1 MTPPPEFDSD
11 EPRRPA
17 RHPDE
22 CLWSERCSAL
32 FEDLRRPARAM
43 VARAYGNSL
52 SDEEIDDVYS
62 SAWTATLS
70 ALRSRGREMSDP
82 ELRAYVL
89 TAVASHASKELRRR
103 SRKPT
108 GLLSEAH
115 EQTVADRSQPL
126 PDEQAIGSEARSIA
140 RDLLSSL
147 PARRRAVM
155 LLRYGWGLSPDEVCA
170 LVAGLSR
177 RAYRKEVTRGVEQLI
192 ERLQEIESGG
202 WCRSREP
209 LLRDYVAGTADE
221 ATRLQVEQHM
231 RHCRACATFASRL
244 RDELNDFG
252 GVVVL
257 GAAAGLIA
265 GTRFPALE
273 RLTNLV
279 GAAKESVGAVVEKA
293 ELTIGTVAM
302 SGGARGAGAAGAG
315 VAAKFAALGGAG
327 KAALTCLGAGAA
339 ATACVA
345 AGVIPGVTLDDF
357 RVGGDSA
364 AKETQV
370 VEPGGPGPRARE
382 PAEPRISA
390 ASMPAAAVTVPPAPE
405 GTVPGG
411 SEPTGEPPP
420 AQEFD
425 PVTPAPQPVTPAP
438 GGPPPQPAVPA
449 PPPTSS
455 GGAGS
460 IAGEEFGP

>member
-1 MTPPPEFDSD
+1 MNPSTKFDSD

-17 RHPDE
+17 KHPDE
-22 CLWSERCSAL
+22 GPWLERCSVL

-43 VARAYGNSL
+43 VARAYGKSL
-52 SDEEIDDVYS
+52 SDDEIDDVYS

-70 ALRSRGREMSDP
+70 ALHNRGSEMSDA
-82 ELRAYVL
+82 ELRGYVL

-108 GLLSEAH
+108 RLLTEAH
-115 EQTVADRSQPL
+115 ERAVADNSQPL
-126 PDEQAIGSEARSIA
+126 PDEQAIGSESKSIA

-170 LVAGLSR
+170 LVSGLSR
-177 RAYRKEVTRGVEQLI
+177 RAYRKEVTRGVEQLVQ
-192 ERLQEIESGG
+192 RLEDLEAGD

-209 LLRDYVAGTADE
+209 LLRDYLAGTADE

-231 RHCRACATFASRL
+231 SHCRACADLAARL
-244 RDELNDFG
+244 KDELNDFG
-252 GVVVL
+252 GAVVL

-265 GTRFPALE
+265 GTRFPVLE
-273 RLTNLV
+273 RLSNLAQ
-279 GAAKESVGAVVEKA
+279 AAKDGVAVLVERA
-293 ELTIGTVAM
+293 ELAIGAVAM
-302 SGGARGAGAAGAG
+302 SGGSRGVGAVGAG
-315 VAAKFAALGGAG
+315 VAAKLAAAGGAG
-327 KAALTCLGAGAA
+327 KVALACLGAGVA
-339 ATACVA
+339 ATACLA
-345 AGVIPGVTLDDF
+345 AGVIPNVSLDDL
-357 RVGGDSA
+357 RIRGDSS
-364 AKETQV
+364 AKQKP
-370 VEPGGPGPRARE
+370 VERTGPDPGARE

-390 ASMPAAAVTVPPAPE
+390 ALTPAASAPEPRSPVGSVPGGPEPTSEPAPAQEVDPVPPA
-405 GTVPGG
+405 
-411 SEPTGEPPP
+411 S
-420 AQEFD
+420 Q
-425 PVTPAPQPVTPAP
+425 PAPPEPISSLP
-438 GGPPPQPAVPA
+438 EPAVPA